1 MSASSSGSTTDVVTA
16 AVRRKAR
23 RSLSAGIGLVAGTL
37 IASLLP
43 VLPAEPAVHVRL
55 VQVPA
60 TSEATP

>member
-1 MSASSSGSTTDVVTA
+1 MSPLIRRR
-16 AVRRKAR
+16 VRRSR
-23 RSLSAGIGLVAGTL
+23 PAGIGLVAGTL